1 MCPYNPAHYILR
13 KRMNTHLVKCKRS
26 YPESKLVECDFNML
40 HKVPEPELRYHH
52 DNCPDRK
59 KIEVT
64 VYQEE
69 GADLNKYP
77 IKTEAVPTEES
88 WDDLNVPTYDPKK
101 HCETKNVIRHLDVAS
116 AAKRREF
123 RMQERKRIGLL
134 NANQESKCDS
144 DRPKENIRN
153 TSNVQK
159 PSFVLPERP
168 QNRIDEEVPQSVA
181 ALVQRL
187 AIDAKKAVIPKRKT
201 TN

>member
-1 MCPYNPAHYILR
+1 MFLYPIYNLYH
-13 KRMNTHLVKCKRS
+13 
-26 YPESKLVECDFNML
+26 FQ
-40 HKVPEPELRYHH
+40 YHH

-159 PSFVLPERP
+159 PSFVSIFEKPGYIL
-168 QNRIDEEVPQSVA
+168 VS
-181 ALVQRL
+181 AL
-187 AIDAKKAVIPKRKT
+187 
-201 TN
+201 

>member
-1 MCPYNPAHYILR
+1 MCPYNSAHYILR

-26 YPESKLVECDFNML
+26 YPEAKLVECDFNML
-40 HKVPEPELRYHH
+40 HKIPEPELRYHH

-69 GADLNKYP
+69 GMDMNKYP
-77 IKTEAVPTEES
+77 IKSEAVPTEES

-116 AAKRREF
+116 ASKRREF

-134 NANQESKCDS
+134 NAKQGSTYEGE
-144 DRPKENIRN
+144 RLKENIPN
-153 TSNVQK
+153 TSTVQK
-159 PSFVLPERP
+159 PDLVSIF
-168 QNRIDEEVPQSVA
+168 EEYFGVGYTA
-181 ALVQRL
+181 FR
-187 AIDAKKAVIPKRKT
+187 
-201 TN
+201 